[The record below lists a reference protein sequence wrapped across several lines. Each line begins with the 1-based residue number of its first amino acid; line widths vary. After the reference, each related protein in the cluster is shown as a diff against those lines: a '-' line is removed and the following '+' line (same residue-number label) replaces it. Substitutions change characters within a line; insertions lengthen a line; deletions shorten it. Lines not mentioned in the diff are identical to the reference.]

1 MPLMKMPLTTRR
13 TEVSPVLV
21 SIGLLLIVL
30 CLSCSVPEEES
41 FVGDQEMK
49 NVLAVLPAGASNVTV
64 VKGSL
69 DGDLTDEFVVSYQ
82 DDIKGTVFAILDTSY
97 ITKFEI
103 GAATD
108 NAAAV
113 RLVDVDADLIL
124 DVVLN
129 GPSSGGESLQ
139 VVRHRGGVYS
149 VVGEFWGLQVKLF
162 DEDED
167 GKMEVEVE
175 NRDFDRNPNRHTV
188 HTFYRWDG
196 ERFSPFRSY
205 KASQRFIF

>member
-1 MPLMKMPLTTRR
+1 MFLFPVMIAII
-13 TEVSPVLV
+13 VSCREPR
-21 SIGLLLIVL
+21 
-30 CLSCSVPEEES
+30 EEYY
-41 FVGDQEMK
+41 VGDKEMTK
-49 NVLAVLPAGASNVTV
+49 VMAVLPAGASSVTV

-69 DGDLTDEFVVSYQ
+69 DGDMTDEFIVSYE
-82 DDIKGTVFAILDTSY
+82 DDIKGTVLAIMDTSF

-103 GAATD
+103 GASTD

-113 RLVDVDADLIL
+113 RLVDVDGDGIL

-129 GPSSGGESLQ
+129 GPASGGESLQ
-139 VVRHRGGVYS
+139 IIRSRRGVYS
-149 VVGEFWGLQVKLF
+149 MAAEFWGLRVKLF

-196 ERFSPFRSY
+196 DTFSPFRSY